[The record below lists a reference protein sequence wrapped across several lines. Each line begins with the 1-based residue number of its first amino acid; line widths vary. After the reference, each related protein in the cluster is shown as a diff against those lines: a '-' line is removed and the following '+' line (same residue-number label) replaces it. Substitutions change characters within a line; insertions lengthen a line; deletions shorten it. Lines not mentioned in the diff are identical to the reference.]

1 MSVVQTEM
9 SNADTRAPAR
19 DPDEAA
25 VAPILLTVLVLLAGW
40 GTSVALWGIP
50 GLYIPALA
58 TVPVIWTV
66 LVLIS
71 RG

>member
-1 MSVVQTEM
+1 MTL
-9 SNADTRAPAR
+9 ADTDLHLTDLDAR

-25 VAPILLTVLVLLAGW
+25 VRPILLSVFLFLAAW
-40 GTSVALWGIP
+40 GVSIALWGIP

-58 TVPVIWTV
+58 MVPVIWV
-66 LVLIS
+66 ALLVIS

>member
-1 MSVVQTEM
+1 MTPAQTDTLP
-9 SNADTRAPAR
+9 ADIDTR

-25 VAPILLTVLVLLAGW
+25 AGPILLGVLGFLVAW
-40 GTSVALWGIP
+40 GVSIALWGIP

-58 TVPVIWTV
+58 MVPVIWV
-66 LVLIS
+66 ALLVIS

>member
-1 MSVVQTEM
+1 MTIAQT
-9 SNADTRAPAR
+9 DTHLSDIDAR

-25 VAPILLTVLVLLAGW
+25 AIPILLAVLGFLATW
-40 GTSVALWGIP
+40 GVSIALWGIP

-58 TVPVIWTV
+58 MVPVIWIAL
-66 LVLIS
+66 LVIS

>member
-1 MSVVQTEM
+1 MALAQTD
-9 SNADTRAPAR
+9 SQFANVTDR

-25 VAPILLTVLVLLAGW
+25 ALPILLAVLGLLVAW
-40 GTSVALWGIP
+40 GVSIALWGIP

-58 TVPVIWTV
+58 MVPVIWV
-66 LVLIS
+66 ALLVIS

>member
-1 MSVVQTEM
+1 MTRAQTETHT
-9 SNADTRAPAR
+9 ADITTR

-25 VAPILLTVLVLLAGW
+25 AMPILLVVLGLLVAW
-40 GTSVALWGIP
+40 GVSIALWGIP

-58 TVPVIWTV
+58 MVPVIWV
-66 LVLIS
+66 ALLVIS